1 VIRSAA
7 TVRLREHVVEPV
19 AVLSPHLDDA
29 VFSCGE
35 LIAASGEAVV
45 ATVCAGMPPSAETL
59 TEWDAVCGFGSARH
73 AITARREED
82 RAALSA
88 LGAAPE
94 WLEFCDAQY
103 GEPVDRAQLESKFA
117 AVIERSGAATIV
129 VPLGLFHDDHLT
141 AAGVALSLLPR
152 FPDRRW
158 IAYEDV
164 PYRRINGL
172 VQRRLAAL
180 LAKRI
185 VATPRGSPEGCSPL
199 KRSAVLCYESQLRG
213 LASPGRLGHLDALAP
228 ERYWALSVDGA

>member
-1 VIRSAA
+1 MIRG
-7 TVRLREHVVEPV
+7 RQRDCVVEPV

-29 VFSCGE
+29 VFSCGD

-73 AITARREED
+73 AIAARREED

-103 GEPVDRAQLESKFA
+103 GERVDCARLQSRLAALLDRLE
-117 AVIERSGAATIV
+117 AATVV

-141 AAGVALSLLPR
+141 AAGVALSLLPLL
-152 FPDRRW
+152 PDRRW

-164 PYRRINGL
+164 PYRRMNGL

-180 LAKRI
+180 LDKGI
-185 VATPRGSPEGCSPL
+185 VATPRPSPDACSPL

-213 LASPGRLGHLDALAP
+213 LASPGRVGHLDALAP
-228 ERYWALSVDGA
+228 ERYWSLAVDGS

>member
-1 VIRSAA
+1 MLRSTA
-7 TVRLREHVVEPV
+7 RLTEHVIEPV

-29 VFSCGE
+29 VFSCGD

-45 ATVCAGMPPSAETL
+45 ATVCAGMPPSAEKL

-73 AITARREED
+73 AITKRREED

-94 WLEFCDAQY
+94 WLAFCDAQY
-103 GEPVDRAQLESKFA
+103 GEPVDRAQLRSTIVELL
-117 AVIERSGAATIV
+117 ERSAAATVV

-141 AAGVALSLLPR
+141 AAGVALSLLR
-152 FPDRRW
+152 QFPDRHW

-164 PYRRINGL
+164 PYRRIQGL

-180 LAKRI
+180 LQDRI
-185 VATPRGSPEGCSPL
+185 VATPSRSPEPCSPL

-228 ERYWALSVDGA
+228 ERYWALSIDGT

>member
-1 VIRSAA
+1 MMCAA
-7 TVRLREHVVEPV
+7 RLREAVAEPV

-29 VFSCGE
+29 VFSCGD
-35 LIAASGEAVV
+35 LIASSREALV
-45 ATVCAGMPPSAETL
+45 ATVCAGMPPSADTL

-73 AITARREED
+73 AIAARREED

-94 WLEFCDAQY
+94 WLDFCDAQY
-103 GEPVDRAQLESKFA
+103 GEPVDREQLQSRIA
-117 AVIERSGAATIV
+117 ALLERSAAATVV

-141 AAGVALSLLPR
+141 AAGVALSLLPALR
-152 FPDRRW
+152 DRRW

-180 LAKRI
+180 LDRRI
-185 VATPRGSPEGCSPL
+185 VATPRPSPDGCSPL
-199 KRSAVLCYESQLRG
+199 KRQAVSCYESQLRG
-213 LASPGRLGHLDALAP
+213 LGSPGRLGHLDALAP
-228 ERYWALSVDGA
+228 ERYWSLTVAGA